1 MSTTLTLT
9 PEQQAQLA
17 PLLQSLQQMADQ
29 GQPGALVAQF
39 YGGSARVVLMD
50 QAKANRF
57 NAAMEAAWE
66 AE

>member
-39 YGGSARVVLMD
+39 YGGTARLVLMD
-50 QAKANRF
+50 ASQAMRF
-57 NAAMEAAWE
+57 NAAMQAAGI

>member
-29 GQPGALVAQF
+29 GQPGALGAQF
-39 YGGSARVVLMD
+39 YGGSARVFLMD
-50 QAKANRF
+50 QDQANRF
-57 NAAMEAAWE
+57 NAAMQAAGV